1 MHRSESK
8 IKLKI
13 ILVDIIICINN
24 QHYTINKILVYYYM
38 NLKSAMISIDNI
50 KYKSN
55 IGYNQQMVYSN
66 HKSQRFKFRPMDE

>member
-1 MHRSESK
+1 
-8 IKLKI
+8 
-13 ILVDIIICINN
+13 
-24 QHYTINKILVYYYM
+24 M

-66 HKSQRFKFRPMDE
+66 HRPLRFKFRPMDE